1 MLTPSAFDQ
10 LERSCTSASI
20 TATFDKNSQ
29 QLLNWNATQALSL
42 LTLSTSGPLKQLSLS
57 VNNVTQITFQGVQFY
72 SPQVITSAS
81 SITILSST
89 FSNPS
94 ISFTAADYSLNII
107 DSSLDNGPNSKTL
120 PSTSSTV
127 TPDSSFVTELT
138 CQEPL
143 RYSPHHNRMNLLDF
157 PNPTVTYFKT
167 DNTTY
172 FCNFAT
178 YGLARLDLKCA
189 GTVYNISRYNCDA
202 PKQSCIYTST
212 SSTTSTI
219 GALPTA
225 STSTTAVPSFTTS
238 TPSTTRQPPPAPISD
253 APVNQTIQQIP
264 QNKSVPAEAVYN
276 VVSHLLSNLT
286 SSNPISITAPSLSL
300 TAYDT
305 NRPTLSS
312 TTVVQIQKKLEGRD
326 NGSIY
331 QPRDREGEIL
341 YYPAQIHVVILKA
354 GYQRS
359 ATPLGIQLLA
369 SYESMNE
376 LESFCSFT
384 SISSINDDLADQ
396 VCTIGLSIFTKRID
410 QPQNYK
416 TVVSLKW
423 WRVKTDIHLDLGNFS
438 VSGLADADL
447 FSQPNTGY
455 TMRLAL
461 YLLVVIYGS
470 VSAMQMEATNAAKTD
485 GAGCSVSDKLFQT
498 AEDSAALNNL
508 PRSCLSAILT
518 ADSFGTTESLVWNES
533 YPFPSLRLQSTLA
546 SIPRPSNIKNVI
558 EVVFDSMNLLPPSSG
573 SSSLDTDASR
583 MIFNSAS
590 VGQLNINNNVRAMSL
605 KFWDYQLTNSL
616 SLSFLCSGLT
626 FINTT
631 LSGSDLKCDGSSITL
646 DSVNFSGVTVSA
658 PNIMVQ
664 STTDKRSSFRAST
677 LTSPIGGNITV
688 RDADFFG
695 STNVPTPKPAG
706 VNGLSRR
713 QTAPRPP
720 ATISSGFLSVTNCTM
735 QYSSTSFSLSA
746 VNLTMQSTTVDSCIA
761 PKGAHVINSN
771 FASIRNS
778 VFNNNRADGGSIL
791 NVVTSGDITNTTF
804 TSNSVQ
810 SGTLQGLSLRLS
822 QCNFTNN
829 AASTSGGAVSVIGYL
844 SDDSSTFSG
853 NSASLGGA
861 IYGDSSIISLNHTQF
876 FSNAASV
883 DGSGHIQGNSVVHLK
898 EAKDKYSMSVDSST
912 FSDDYVPSIVSS
924 SSSVDFN
931 IANSKFVNLKL
942 DGKSFIMSMG
952 NVTISNVNF
961 DYLIGVSIIDAPSV
975 IIVDSQFN
983 NNQASSAEVL
993 IGMYGLISH
1002 TSFSATSAY
1011 ATTAVLST
1019 GIVNVLS
1026 SNFDQYYGTALTCYA
1041 NCTFFHSSLYL
1052 SGANTIT
1059 LYGNQTSLWVDDSTI
1074 FCSLG
1079 GKLKSIYLV
1088 DEQCG
1093 TLTVDEYDCKSMSCQ
1108 DFCNIVVDGA
1118 AYTSVQTAVNNLSRC
1133 KRTDAT
1139 VTVAIPST
1147 EAVYITADALQYVTS
1162 SLTLLGNMNQM
1173 NITIATVSQ
1182 VSLVNCN
1189 LKGSAVIVGSTD
1201 VSIQNSTL
1209 SNVQLSFVS
1218 SASLKIT
1225 DGSKL
1230 DAVSFNL
1237 NQACSG
1243 ITVSNSALSNINAD
1257 WACNINLDSVSLSDL
1272 TLSTGDFVITSTQ
1285 GTTSSMTN
1293 VNLTGGDVC
1302 IVDAEITGSTSV
1314 TSDVKIDVIQSKV
1327 KSINSKACIF
1337 NTTKYL
1343 LADHS
1348 LFVDISAAGVICAND
1363 FDIRDSTFIDN
1374 YIVGGDSPAVLTRKR
1389 QYTQYAVL
1397 STGDLAIDNCN
1408 ISYPYNPIDL
1418 HGGSCSLTSVDFLQG
1433 SSSIDIDTSQVNS
1446 FTTNDAGLF
1455 CDLQTQYP
1463 KFDSIYLSGQCFGTT
1478 ITKDQYDCNAKQCG
1492 SSMVGQTTDSSST
1505 TSSSSSESTS
1515 TSSSTESSSTTSST
1529 ESSSTTSSTESSS
1542 TSSSTE
1548 STSSSIESSSTTSS
1562 STTSSTTSSTSS
1574 TTSSTTS
1581 TSSSTSS
1588 SITSSTSSS
1597 STTSSTSSSSTTS
1610 STSSSSTTSST
1621 SSSSTT
1627 SSTSSSP
1634 TTSSTTSSSTTSS
1647 FNTSATTSPPPP
1659 PPISDSQAGQQVQVI
1674 AATNKTVSADAVYS
1688 VMAQLFSNKTSS
1700 NPISII
1706 APSLSLT
1713 AYDTTRSTLN
1723 STVVQIQ
1730 LGSTTDQTTGGTKST
1745 ATASISLSL
1754 LDALKKSREENQQSA
1769 PALVVF
1775 MEYGYSSGGFTAE
1788 APANLSAA
1796 IYGLSITDADGGA
1809 VEVSGSVQKID
1820 IVIPTRGVTTAERLL
1835 SVACLYYNVT
1845 NNLWQGDGCESQRDF
1860 TTFIITCSCNHL
1872 TNFTV
1877 GTPPIRTQ
1885 DISDLGNKK
1894 VASSNSLPIIIG
1906 VVVGCVALIGILAV
1920 IAFIVLR
1927 RKRTDNEVDM
1937 NEIPMES
1944 VDASQFVTLEEKI
1957 GEGKTSTVYRG
1968 LQSGI
1973 THIAVK
1979 KVPKTTQKKHIHSE
1993 LNLLKSLHH
2002 PNVVQYLSHFNDNSG
2017 DIWILLEL
2025 MEQNLKDKILHFPIL
2040 NVSVA
2045 DRYNIML
2052 QIARALS
2059 YLESAGIIHTDVS
2072 AKNVLIKGEIAKLS
2086 GFGDAVRFGQKR
2098 EEKSDT
2104 APEVMKRREFS
2115 YDSDIW
2121 SFGVLFWEVM
2131 NDGQTPYGHMSEQ
2144 EIVEYV
2150 TDGGRLVSKGDE
2162 PHNLIMQ
2169 RCWKSNPKERM
2180 TSKDIVEELQLHC
2193 PTLPAKLFQS
2203 NKDSMSNSHSVNRQE
2218 SDNNK
2223 LYSFSPELAGN
2234 R

>member
-1 MLTPSAFDQ
+1 
-10 LERSCTSASI
+10 
-20 TATFDKNSQ
+20 
-29 QLLNWNATQALSL
+29 
-42 LTLSTSGPLKQLSLS
+42 
-57 VNNVTQITFQGVQFY
+57 
-72 SPQVITSAS
+72 
-81 SITILSST
+81 
-89 FSNPS
+89 
-94 ISFTAADYSLNII
+94 
-107 DSSLDNGPNSKTL
+107 
-120 PSTSSTV
+120 
-127 TPDSSFVTELT
+127 
-138 CQEPL
+138 
-143 RYSPHHNRMNLLDF
+143 
-157 PNPTVTYFKT
+157 
-167 DNTTY
+167 
-172 FCNFAT
+172 
-178 YGLARLDLKCA
+178 
-189 GTVYNISRYNCDA
+189 
-202 PKQSCIYTST
+202 
-212 SSTTSTI
+212 
-219 GALPTA
+219 
-225 STSTTAVPSFTTS
+225 
-238 TPSTTRQPPPAPISD
+238 
-253 APVNQTIQQIP
+253 
-264 QNKSVPAEAVYN
+264 
-276 VVSHLLSNLT
+276 
-286 SSNPISITAPSLSL
+286 
-300 TAYDT
+300 
-305 NRPTLSS
+305 
-312 TTVVQIQKKLEGRD
+312 
-326 NGSIY
+326 
-331 QPRDREGEIL
+331 
-341 YYPAQIHVVILKA
+341 
-354 GYQRS
+354 
-359 ATPLGIQLLA
+359 
-369 SYESMNE
+369 
-376 LESFCSFT
+376 
-384 SISSINDDLADQ
+384 
-396 VCTIGLSIFTKRID
+396 
-410 QPQNYK
+410 
-416 TVVSLKW
+416 
-423 WRVKTDIHLDLGNFS
+423 
-438 VSGLADADL
+438 
-447 FSQPNTGY
+447 
-455 TMRLAL
+455 MRLAL

-616 SLSFLCSGLT
+616 SLSFPCSGLT

-631 LSGSDLKCDGSSITL
+631 LSGSDLKCDGSTITL
-646 DSVNFSGVTVSA
+646 DSVKFSGVTVSA
-658 PNIMVQ
+658 SSITVQ
-664 STTDKRSSFRAST
+664 STTGKRSSFRASF
-677 LTSPIGGNITV
+677 LTSPINGNITV

-695 STNVPTPKPAG
+695 STAAPDPKPA
-706 VNGLSRR
+706 GLSRR
-713 QTAPRPP
+713 QTTAPPP

-735 QYSSTSFSLSA
+735 QYSLTPFSLSA
-746 VNLTMQSTTVDSCIA
+746 VNLTMQSTTVDSCVA
-761 PKGAHVINSN
+761 PKGTHVINSN
-771 FASIRNS
+771 FASVSNS
-778 VFNNNRADGGSIL
+778 MFSNNRADGGSIV

-804 TSNSVQ
+804 VSNSVQ
-810 SGTLQGLSLRLS
+810 SGTLQGLSIQLS
-822 QCNFTNN
+822 QCNFTKN
-829 AASTSGGAVSVIGYL
+829 AASTIGGAVSVIGYL

-853 NSASLGGA
+853 NSAPLGGA

-876 FSNAASV
+876 LSNAASI
-883 DGSGHIQGNSVVHLK
+883 DGSGHIQGNSVIRLK
-898 EAKDKYSMSVDSST
+898 ETKDKYVMSADSCT

-924 SSSVDFN
+924 SPLVDFN
-931 IANSKFVNLKL
+931 IVNSKFVNLKL
-942 DGKSFIMSMG
+942 DGQSLIVSMG
-952 NVTISNVNF
+952 NVTVNNVIF
-961 DYLIGVSIIDAPSV
+961 EYLNGVSIIDAPSV
-975 IIVDSQFN
+975 IILDSQFN
-983 NNQASSAEVL
+983 YNQASSAEVQV
-993 IGMYGLISH
+993 GTYGLISH
-1002 TSFSATSAY
+1002 TSFSATSAS
-1011 ATTAVLST
+1011 ANTAVVSK

-1041 NCTFFHSSLYL
+1041 NCTFFRSSLYL
-1052 SGANTIT
+1052 SGDHVIT
-1059 LYGNQTSLWVDDSTI
+1059 LYGDQTSLWVDDSTI
-1074 FCSLG
+1074 FCSLSG
-1079 GKLKSIYLV
+1079 RLKSMYLV

-1093 TLTVDEYDCKSMSCQ
+1093 TLTVDEYDCKSMGCK

-1118 AYTSVQTAVNNLSRC
+1118 AYTSVQTAVNDLSRC

-1139 VTVAIPST
+1139 VTVAISST
-1147 EAVYITADALQYVTS
+1147 EAVNITADALQYVTS

-1173 NITIATVSQ
+1173 NITIAAVNQ

-1189 LKGSAVIVGSTD
+1189 LTGSAVNVNSTD
-1201 VSIQNSTL
+1201 FSIQNGTL
-1209 SNVQLSFVS
+1209 NNVQLLFVS

-1225 DGSKL
+1225 QSSTL
-1230 DAVSFNL
+1230 DAVSFDL

-1257 WACNINLDSVSLSDL
+1257 WACNINLDSVSLFGL

-1285 GTTSSMTN
+1285 GTRSSMTD

-1327 KSINSKACIF
+1327 KSINSNACIF

-1348 LFVDISAAGVICAND
+1348 TFVDISAAGVICAND
-1363 FDIRDSTFIDN
+1363 FDVRDSTFIDN
-1374 YIVGGDSPAVLTRKR
+1374 YIVGGDSPAGKWILHFYTDTREE
-1389 QYTQYAVL
+1389 YAVS

-1433 SSSIDIDTSQVNS
+1433 ASSIDIDTSQVNS

-1455 CDLQTQYP
+1455 CDLQSQYP
-1463 KFDSIYLSGQCFGTT
+1463 EFDSIYLSGQCFGTT
-1478 ITKDQYDCNAKQCG
+1478 ITKDQYDCKAKQCG
-1492 SSMVGQTTDSSST
+1492 GSMVGQTTDSSST
-1505 TSSSSSESTS
+1505 DQGPTDQPSSVESSTTNVTPITSDVLQIITTGQDTTSSSEIPTSSSSESSSTSSSTESTS
-1515 TSSSTESSSTTSST
+1515 TSSSTESSSTSSSS
-1529 ESSSTTSSTESSS
+1529 ESSSTTSSTEESSS
-1542 TSSSTE
+1542 TSSSSEST
-1548 STSSSIESSSTTSS
+1548 STSSSSESTSTSSSSESSSTSSS

-1581 TSSSTSS
+1581 TSSS
-1588 SITSSTSSS
+1588 SSS

-1627 SSTSSSP
+1627 SSTSSSS

-1674 AATNKTVSADAVYS
+1674 AATNKTVSADAVYT

-1700 NPISII
+1700 NPISIS

-1713 AYDTTRSTLN
+1713 AYDTTRPTLN

-1730 LGSTTDQTTGGTKST
+1730 LGSTTDQTTGGTKSA

-1796 IYGLSITDADGGA
+1796 IYGLSITDANGGA
-1809 VEVSGSVQKID
+1809 VEVSGSEQKID
-1820 IVIPTRGVTTAERLL
+1820 IVIPTQGITTAERLL

-1845 NNLWQGDGCESQRDF
+1845 NNFWQGDGCESQRDF
-1860 TTFIITCSCNHL
+1860 TTFVITCSCNHL

-1894 VASSNSLPIIIG
+1894 VASSSSLPIIIG

-1927 RKRTDNEVDM
+1927 RRRTDNEVDM

-2169 RCWKSNPKERM
+2169 RCWKSDPKERM

-2203 NKDSMSNSHSVNRQE
+2203 NKDSMSNSRSVNRQE

-2223 LYSFSPELAGN
+2223 LYSFSPDLAGG